1 VLCSVEELPIACVV
15 VVLCGKRCDMAVF
28 GNSWN
33 RMEGCLIGGRGMAV
47 GGSSSFEP
55 LSFSSLS

>member
-1 VLCSVEELPIACVV
+1 
-15 VVLCGKRCDMAVF
+15 MAVF
-28 GNSWN
+28 GNSWS

-55 LSFSSLS
+55 FLVRVGGVMGTAPLRLIMLLFLLEEEEAL